1 MNIKIIM
8 CNNVYGPNQYP
19 EKLIPKF
26 KRLLKEGKKCTIHGK
41 NCANIKRAFMHVE
54 DVVDAVETVWKN
66 GLCGEIYN
74 IASDDELTVIEVTH
88 LIIET
93 ITGTT
98 DYDKWVGYV
107 DDRPFNDKRY
117 YICANKLKALGW
129 RQKKTREDLIEF
141 LRV

>member
-1 MNIKIIM
+1 M
-8 CNNVYGPNQYP
+8 
-19 EKLIPKF
+19 
-26 KRLLKEGKKCTIHGK
+26 
-41 NCANIKRAFMHVE
+41 
-54 DVVDAVETVWKN
+54 
-66 GLCGEIYN
+66 
-74 IASDDELTVIEVTH
+74 EVTH

-98 DYDKWVGYV
+98 DYDEWVGYV